1 MAPRYGR
8 IRYGAR
14 QGSKGLGRKQ
24 GVGRQGWWACSYLI
38 PTLIRIAVVTRVS
51 RCGLSRRLIRS
62 SSSTSFSA
70 SAILDFFLLLLL
82 FLPSHSCALCC
93 SHYPLSSHS
102 RREPSRSPRRTDR
115 TTTAITSNSTA
126 PTFPSNRQQVNQRSR
141 PAPTHT
147 LALVQAVPA
156 SRHRCS
162 ARAGTLEL
170 LGPQQGSEEKNK
182 NKNKKKRP
190 TTQLVVSTCGR
201 PSAC

>member
-24 GVGRQGWWACSYLI
+24 GVGRQGRWACRYLI

-62 SSSTSFSA
+62 SSSASFS
-70 SAILDFFLLLLL
+70 SSTVLPFFFLLLL
-82 FLPSHSCALCC
+82 FLPSLSRALCL

-102 RREPSRSPRRTDR
+102 RGEPSRSPRRTDR
-115 TTTAITSNSTA
+115 TTTTSTA

-156 SRHRCS
+156 SRHPVLS
-162 ARAGTLEL
+162 ARRH
-170 LGPQQGSEEKNK
+170 PQTTWAAARKREEGEKEAHDA
-182 NKNKKKRP
+182 
-190 TTQLVVSTCGR
+190 
-201 PSAC
+201 ACQQA